1 MSDQKRETKKDE
13 KRSDVKLLS
22 QGGYGCVYHPA
33 LDCQARNTGD
43 TSRITK
49 LQISKGD
56 VENEL
61 AIGNVLK
68 QHHKFENHFGPLDK
82 SCNDLTVK
90 QMNKTGLL
98 TECQLRESEQ
108 YILTEMRFIQ
118 GNTLKHYLYRIKSPQ
133 LIIYKLIEIYRQLLF
148 SIEKLLA
155 KNVIHND
162 IKSSNIMYDVQ
173 KQLPIIIDFGISF
186 FNNQWRGKLKHIFFS
201 YEPRYML
208 MAPEIHFISFLL
220 NGDSKYVASIPNQ
233 KHDAAKKIASEIVQ
247 NITVLHTSFS
257 KKFVKTYTLNL
268 MKYFEEILV
277 DFKPDDDEKLDAF
290 YAKHI
295 EPICHTWDTYSTSIM
310 YFQMLE
316 TVFKDRFPKVEF
328 LERFTR
334 HLFLNIHPDPRK
346 RRNIREV
353 MHEYNDLLTRHKL
366 RDIFIDESRFFQHQY
381 YDKQLLEMIKQ
392 ERFSENL
399 SEEMKESKHRG

>member
-1 MSDQKRETKKDE
+1 
-13 KRSDVKLLS
+13 
-22 QGGYGCVYHPA
+22 
-33 LDCQARNTGD
+33 
-43 TSRITK
+43 
-49 LQISKGD
+49 
-56 VENEL
+56 
-61 AIGNVLK
+61 
-68 QHHKFENHFGPLDK
+68 
-82 SCNDLTVK
+82 
-90 QMNKTGLL
+90 
-98 TECQLRESEQ
+98 
-108 YILTEMRFIQ
+108 
-118 GNTLKHYLYRIKSPQ
+118 
-133 LIIYKLIEIYRQLLF
+133 
-148 SIEKLLA
+148 
-155 KNVIHND
+155 
-162 IKSSNIMYDVQ
+162 MYDVQ

-186 FNNQWRGKLKHIFFS
+186 FSNQWRGRLKHIFFS

-208 MAPEIHFISFLL
+208 MAPEIHLISFLL
-220 NGDSKYVASIPNQ
+220 NGDPKYVASIPKQ
-233 KHDAAKKIASEIVQ
+233 KHDAAKNLASEIVQ

-277 DFKPDDDEKLDAF
+277 DFKPGEDEKLDAF

-366 RDIFIDESRFFQHQY
+366 RDIFIDETRFFQHQY

-392 ERFSENL
+392 ERFSEKL
-399 SEEMKESKHRG
+399 SEEMKESKNN

>member
-1 MSDQKRETKKDE
+1 MSEQSE
-13 KRSDVKLLS
+13 KRNDVKLLS

-68 QHHKFENHFGPLDK
+68 QHRKFENHFGPLDK

-186 FNNQWRGKLKHIFFS
+186 FNNQWRGRLKHIFFS

-220 NGDSKYVASIPNQ
+220 NGDPKYVASIPTQ
-233 KHDAAKKIASEIVQ
+233 KHDAAKTIASEIVQ

-257 KKFVKTYTLNL
+257 KTFVKTYTINL

-277 DFKPDDDEKLDAF
+277 DFKPGEDKKLDAF

-346 RRNIREV
+346 RR
-353 MHEYNDLLTRHKL
+353 
-366 RDIFIDESRFFQHQY
+366 
-381 YDKQLLEMIKQ
+381 
-392 ERFSENL
+392 
-399 SEEMKESKHRG
+399 KHS